1 MSLIND
7 ALKRAQRDRTSS
19 SHAPLPHAPGASSLR
34 PAGRSGPPWLL
45 IGLCATVG
53 GLLALVAVLLLR
65 PSATPSV
72 APAAATT
79 VATATPSPASAS
91 SVPATPPPA
100 PTLPSTSVSASLAS
114 SASAAPAK
122 STAPQPSAESIV
134 TTVATIP
141 AASTPAPAPVVTTPA
156 APTGPARP
164 TPRLIQAVEAL
175 RVTGIRAAGADSKV
189 LMNDRVYRLGDIVD
203 HELQIRLTGATAQ
216 SLTFVDETGASYTR
230 NFN

>member
-19 SHAPLPHAPGASSLR
+19 SHAPLPHAAGASALR

-45 IGLCATVG
+45 IGLGVTVG

-65 PSATPSV
+65 PSATPSAV
-72 APAAATT
+72 AAAATT
-79 VATATPSPASAS
+79 AST
-91 SVPATPPPA
+91 ATPPPA
-100 PTLPSTSVSASLAS
+100 TASSMPVTSTPVAAQPATSVSVSLAS
-114 SASAAPAK
+114 SESAAPTK
-122 STAPQPSAESIV
+122 STTPHPVAEPIV

-164 TPRLIQAVEAL
+164 SPRLIQAVEAL

-203 HELQIRLTGATAQ
+203 HELQIRLTAATAQ